1 MIVRNR
7 SRAFTLVELLVVIG
21 IIAALIGILLPVLS
35 GVQQRG
41 RDIKCQSN
49 LRQIVQALYGY
60 CAENKGSMPWG
71 FVWNRNLNT
80 NPAPYNSA
88 NTWEQDTANN
98 VNNQYISWAS
108 LLAKN
113 MAGRGGIIDE
123 DGIVGAALRTIYPPV
138 FQCPEAAQL
147 RNCPVSY
154 VMNMIVA
161 ISPIYEIRV
170 SGATQPYPQRR
181 PPNQSMMLKE
191 TVLVWD
197 TGIRPDFDET
207 PGYLVGA
214 DIDIR
219 ERFWFGA
226 LNPQWRYFQES
237 DPYERFVGQPGMGN
251 NRPVHLSWDTST
263 RKYYNIEPGVPDT
276 GGSGIGDQR
285 WPYQGNLRFR
295 HNKDTACN
303 AGFSDGSVRQFTAKM
318 NPDKSIDQQKHTALR
333 RYFMI
338 KWPSGTPRNPGA
350 N

>member
-1 MIVRNR
+1 MMVLRNR
-7 SRAFTLVELLVVIG
+7 ARAFTLVELLVVIG

-35 GVQQRG
+35 GVQMRG

-71 FVWNRNLNT
+71 FVWNRNNNT
-80 NPAPYNSA
+80 QPDPYNSA
-88 NTWEQDTANN
+88 NDWEEHSSN
-98 VNNQYISWAS
+98 VNGQYISWPA
-108 LLAKN
+108 LLGRN
-113 MAGRGGIIDE
+113 MASRGGIIDE
-123 DGIVGAALRTIYPPV
+123 NGIIGAALRTIFPPV

-161 ISPIYEIRV
+161 VSPIYEIRV
-170 SGATQPYPQRR
+170 SGANQPYPQRR

-197 TGIRPDFDET
+197 TGIRPDFDENA
-207 PGYLVGA
+207 GYLVGA
-214 DIDIR
+214 DIDIN

-226 LNPQWRYFQES
+226 AYPQWRYFQQN
-237 DPYERFVGQPGMGN
+237 DPYNNFAGQPGLGN
-251 NRPVHLSWDTST
+251 NRPVFLSWPNQPY
-263 RKYYNIEPGVPDT
+263 KNIEPGIPAG
-276 GGSGIGDQR
+276 GGSGIEASR
-285 WPYQGNLRFR
+285 WPFQGNLRFR

-318 NPDKSIDQQKHTALR
+318 NPDKSINQSQHNALR

-338 KWPSGTPRNPGA
+338 KWPAGTPKNAARF
-350 N
+350 